1 MPNARGEIFNAGAA
15 CRRLYSLKLI
25 LFTTSFTI
33 AASKPRAT
41 ISVLLKFFTTYK
53 LRIASSVS

>member
-25 LFTTSFTI
+25 LLTTSFTT
-33 AASKPRAT
+33 AAEKPRAM
-41 ISVLLKFFTTYK
+41 ISGLLKFFTTNK
-53 LRIASSVS
+53 SRIASRIS